1 MSTLPET
8 VRDLRRAQILREARA
23 IVAEEGV
30 QALTFGALEKRLPFT
45 RGVVTYHFENK
56 SEIVEAVLEEAIRD
70 IHHGILD
77 RVSREGTAAAR
88 IRAALRGVVSGYLEN
103 VEAGVVL
110 MSFWSQL
117 QSMPDLAARNARI
130 HARYRTQAAALVREG
145 VASGEL
151 RADADPEVVA
161 ALMVAIT
168 SGIATQAYAEPGAFD
183 VEAAIDQAGEAI
195 VRLVTAG

>member
-1 MSTLPET
+1 MSAGLLAIPPLHPPRQQQFDGQDDRGKGCPEGGGH
-8 VRDLRRAQILREARA
+8 A
-23 IVAEEGV
+23 G
-30 QALTFGALEKRLPFT
+30 GGT
-45 RGVVTYHFENK
+45 RGEQDLARGRVGGGGAK
-56 SEIVEAVLEEAIRD
+56 SP
-70 IHHGILD
+70 
-77 RVSREGTAAAR
+77 
-88 IRAALRGVVSGYLEN
+88 
-103 VEAGVVL
+103 
-110 MSFWSQL
+110 FWSQL